1 MRSHETRKCVLASA
15 LMYYPRSTNQP
26 QGRPGRPRRQ
36 DWIVNAE
43 RRRGRG
49 AHGGLVNV
57 IAIRAAVRSRRAF
70 ETVGRACI
78 SVGSPLFFPRRALFG
93 ARCSIDGPLY

>member
-1 MRSHETRKCVLASA
+1 MRVGLSPNVLSA
-15 LMYYPRSTNQP
+15 LDKSS
-26 QGRPGRPRRQ
+26 PGRPRRQ

-57 IAIRAAVRSRRAF
+57 IAIRAAVWSRGAF

-78 SVGSPLFFPRRALFG
+78 SVGSPLFFPR
-93 ARCSIDGPLY
+93 